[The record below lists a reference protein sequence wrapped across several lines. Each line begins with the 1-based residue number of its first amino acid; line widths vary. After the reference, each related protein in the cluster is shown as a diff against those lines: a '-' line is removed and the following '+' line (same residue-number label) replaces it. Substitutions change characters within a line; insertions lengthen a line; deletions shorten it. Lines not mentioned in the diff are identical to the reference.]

1 VWHDLRM
8 KARRAGGQRW
18 VSAKPLRRCWAT
30 EVSARADT
38 VRPMGKAAWAAAAG
52 NKFREVSR
60 STENPTTKLLAEG
73 LTALA
78 EGVRELDHELENVRK
93 LMSG

>member
-1 VWHDLRM
+1 MH
-8 KARRAGGQRW
+8 
-18 VSAKPLRRCWAT
+18 
-30 EVSARADT
+30 ADMLP
-38 VRPMGKAAWAAAAG
+38 PMSNAASWAASAS

-78 EGVRELDHELENVRK
+78 EAVRELDQELKPIRR
-93 LMSG
+93 

>member
-1 VWHDLRM
+1 M
-8 KARRAGGQRW
+8 SNAAT
-18 VSAKPLRRCWAT
+18 WAST
-30 EVSARADT
+30 
-38 VRPMGKAAWAAAAG
+38 AA

-78 EGVRELDHELENVRK
+78 EAVRELDQELRNVGQR
-93 LMSG
+93 G

>member
-1 VWHDLRM
+1 M
-8 KARRAGGQRW
+8 
-18 VSAKPLRRCWAT
+18 SN
-30 EVSARADT
+30 
-38 VRPMGKAAWAAAAG
+38 AASWAATAE

-78 EGVRELDHELENVRK
+78 EAVRELDQELRNVGQR
-93 LMSG
+93 G